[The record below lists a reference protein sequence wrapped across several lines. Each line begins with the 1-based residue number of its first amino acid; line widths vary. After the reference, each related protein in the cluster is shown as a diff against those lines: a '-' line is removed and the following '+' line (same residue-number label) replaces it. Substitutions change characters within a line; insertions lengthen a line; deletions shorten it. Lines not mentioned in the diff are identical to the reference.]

1 MLIIVTSLGAL
12 GKRQPISTHVVLFS
26 VIGNPTSNLS
36 VFLIRTRTGLLA
48 ALIIRRIIERRKGY
62 IPI

>member
-12 GKRQPISTHVVLFS
+12 GKLQPMSTHVIPFG
-26 VIGNPTSNLS
+26 VIWNPNSNLS
-36 VFLIRTRTGLLA
+36 AFLMHTRAGLLA
-48 ALIIRRIIERRKGY
+48 ALVIRRIIERRKGY